1 MSNKE
6 RGLHGNRYYTWS
18 ICSRW
23 YRWLYRGGDSMNVG
37 DLVKC
42 RLGVTDSV
50 GIVLKNT
57 GMDSVPTAWWS
68 ILWSN
73 GKTEIVSD
81 RNLKVINASR

>member
-1 MSNKE
+1 MQ
-6 RGLHGNRYYTWS
+6 
-18 ICSRW
+18 
-23 YRWLYRGGDSMNVG
+23 VG
-37 DLVKC
+37 DLVKW
-42 RLGVTDSV
+42 RGRPPSDEQPV
-50 GIVLKNT
+50 GIVLKST